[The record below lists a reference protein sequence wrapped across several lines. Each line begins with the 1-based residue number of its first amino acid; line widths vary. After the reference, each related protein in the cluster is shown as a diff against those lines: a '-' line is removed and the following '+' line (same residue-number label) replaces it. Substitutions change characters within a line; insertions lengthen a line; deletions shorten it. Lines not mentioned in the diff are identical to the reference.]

1 LLHVITLE
9 VITFCNYS
17 AYFAKSAHPV
27 IIERFEPSD
36 IGPQEA
42 VVAKYAG
49 GAVKKIRKI

>member
-27 IIERFEPSD
+27 IIEPSD